1 MNYFVQREQ
10 REYGPYTEGDL
21 RRYLASG
28 HLSPHDPVRREDEQ
42 AHRPLSQFVP
52 ASAAP
57 ALPPGAYAPAY
68 QRPQMA
74 NGAPLPPNLHWG
86 LVLLLTIVTCG
97 FFSLIWMLMQAWWL
111 KQLHP
116 ANRSIW
122 LLAASFGVTYA
133 ASIGLGAFAPLLE
146 TVSKDSDLSVP
157 LMFFIAGVAILI
169 SLAGLG
175 LFFAAELAMRK
186 EMLTYFNTIEN
197 IQLRLNP
204 VLTVLVGL
212 YYLQYHM
219 SRIAE
224 WKKTGTLAP

>member
-28 HLSPHDPVRREDEQ
+28 HLFPHDLVRREDEQ
-42 AHRPLSQFVP
+42 AHRPLSQWMSS
-52 ASAAP
+52 AAAP
-57 ALPPGAYAPAY
+57 AIPPGAYAPAY
-68 QRPQMA
+68 LRPQMA

-86 LVLLLTIVTCG
+86 LVLLFTILTCG
-97 FFSLIWMLMQAWWL
+97 FFSMIWMLMQAWWL

-122 LLAASFGVTYA
+122 LLTASFGITYV
-133 ASIGLGAFAPLLE
+133 ASIALSAFSPLVETAP
-146 TVSKDSDLSVP
+146 KDPDLSLP
-157 LMFFIAGVAILI
+157 IMFFFLGIAVLI

-186 EMLTYFNTIEN
+186 EMLTYFNTVEN

-204 VLTVLVGL
+204 VLTVFVGM

-219 SRIAE
+219 SRIVE
-224 WKKTGTLAP
+224 WKKTGALAP

>member
-1 MNYFVQREQ
+1 MNYFVQRDQ

-28 HLSPHDPVRREDEQ
+28 HLSPQDLVRLEDEREY
-42 AHRPLSQFVP
+42 RPLSQLGPPSATP
-52 ASAAP
+52 AI
-57 ALPPGAYAPAY
+57 PPGAYPPAY

-86 LVLLLTIVTCG
+86 LALLFTVLTCG
-97 FFSLIWMLMQAWWL
+97 FFSMIWMLMQAWWL

-122 LLAASFGVTYA
+122 ILAASFGTAYA
-133 ASIGLGAFAPLLE
+133 ASFFVGLFAPLAE
-146 TVSKDSDLSVP
+146 TAPKGSDLNTA
-157 LMFFIAGVAILI
+157 LMLALLGIAALV
-169 SLAGLG
+169 SLTGLG

-186 EMLTYFNTIEN
+186 EMLEYFNNVEN

-204 VLTVLVGL
+204 VLTVFAGM